1 MSAGTYADQRAHD
14 VAWMTAAER
23 EAAGAGAHYVAPGD
37 DGGPWDTCARCG
49 KRCPDTGPARAVTR
63 SAKTRNDT
71 ARREW
76 LRDL

>member
-49 KRCPDTGPARAVTR
+49 KPVRDKAGAWVTMVG
-63 SAKTRNDT
+63 AN
-71 ARREW
+71 AECYGGREW